1 MYKRQVYDG
10 DVRELTLTHHRI
22 DGTIGDQFTIQES
35 TSIVESDDSGALGH
49 IGMDSVFAIVA
60 LLGAALRKR

>member
-1 MYKRQVYDG
+1 MYDG

-35 TSIVESDDSGALGH
+35 ALTVESDDSSALGL
-49 IGMDSVFAIVA
+49 IGMDSLFAIFA
-60 LLGAALRKR
+60 ILGASLRRR